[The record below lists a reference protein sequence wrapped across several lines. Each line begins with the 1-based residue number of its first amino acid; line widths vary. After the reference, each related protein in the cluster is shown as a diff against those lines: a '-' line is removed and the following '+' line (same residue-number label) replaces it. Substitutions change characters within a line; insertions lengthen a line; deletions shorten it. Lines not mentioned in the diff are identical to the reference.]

1 MTLFFPLSGCE
12 RERHKKKIQQVY
24 YIALKTKNI
33 GWLPLGRRLKLGGVV
48 LESASTMFFF
58 GLLLGFCNVKVL
70 LCNKIILFLQV
81 KAS

>member
-48 LESASTMFFF
+48 LESASTMFFLDCCWVF
-58 GLLLGFCNVKVL
+58 AMLKYCFAIRLYYFYK
-70 LCNKIILFLQV
+70 
-81 KAS
+81 

>member
-1 MTLFFPLSGCE
+1 MVGNILNDIIFSPFLVVKE
-12 RERHKKKIQQVY
+12 RDIKIQQVH

-58 GLLLGFCNVKVL
+58 FFGCFWGFTMLKYCFA
-70 LCNKIILFLQV
+70 IR
-81 KAS
+81 